1 MNYHF
6 RLART
11 MSFRKCVHIH
21 IDDTFTILYYRSL
34 SIYLYLYISL
44 YLNSLLCRPYIG
56 HSETRHMAGPCD
68 GRSHHVTGPCKQLDG
83 STRHKYRNSP
93 PSHRRRS
100 KPSTRAEKGRDKIPR
115 PREHQFPYIPPTKNS
130 QTTLQKMSKVS
141 LSLKQ
146 RKIKYCNSVNSQSVQ
161 G

>member
-1 MNYHF
+1 MNYHI

-34 SIYLYLYISL
+34 SIYLYPSLSVYI
-44 YLNSLLCRPYIG
+44 NSLLRRPYIG
-56 HSETRHMAGPCD
+56 HSETRHMACPCD
-68 GRSHHVTGPCKQLDG
+68 GRSHQVTGPCDG

-100 KPSTRAEKGRDKIPR
+100 KPSTWAEKGRDKIPR
-115 PREHQFPYIPPTKNS
+115 PREQQFPYIFPH
-130 QTTLQKMSKVS
+130 QKFTNYASKTE
-141 LSLKQ
+141 
-146 RKIKYCNSVNSQSVQ
+146 
-161 G
+161 